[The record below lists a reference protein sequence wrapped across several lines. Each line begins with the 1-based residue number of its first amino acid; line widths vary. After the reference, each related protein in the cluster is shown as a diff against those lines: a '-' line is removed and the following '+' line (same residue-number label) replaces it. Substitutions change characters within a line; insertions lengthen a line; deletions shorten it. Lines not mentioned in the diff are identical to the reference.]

1 MDKKEE
7 KMFDVLALTGYV
19 LLIYVLV
26 EKNSRDKLLYWLE
39 ALLIDRWIIMR
50 VLTGLFV
57 LFVFVSAFV
66 DNIWNIIGMFL
77 LIILLPT
84 SLFTKEQL
92 ED

>member
-1 MDKKEE
+1 
-7 KMFDVLALTGYV
+7 MFDVLALTGYV

-66 DNIWNIIGMFL
+66 GAAWNLLGIFL
-77 LIILLPT
+77 LGVLLLVILL
-84 SLFTKEQL
+84 TKEQL